1 MSLGFGRDGFE
12 FGELGRSLLEC
23 SLKMAGGFDGRISDR
38 FSLML
43 DDFEFLV

>member
-12 FGELGRSLLEC
+12 FRELGRSLLVC

-38 FSLML
+38 FSLMF
-43 DDFEFLV
+43 DDFELLV